1 MRVVC
6 GYLIVCVF
14 IDDDNKLGSWKKKKK
29 KKTLKKIEFQNE
41 TVKYKIVFVIERNS

>member
-6 GYLIVCVF
+6 GYLIVLVF
-14 IDDDNKLGSWKKKKK
+14 IDDDNKLGGKK
-29 KKTLKKIEFQNE
+29 LKEKEFQNE

>member
-1 MRVVC
+1 MMIISLEVE
-6 GYLIVCVF
+6 
-14 IDDDNKLGSWKKKKK
+14 KKKKKKK